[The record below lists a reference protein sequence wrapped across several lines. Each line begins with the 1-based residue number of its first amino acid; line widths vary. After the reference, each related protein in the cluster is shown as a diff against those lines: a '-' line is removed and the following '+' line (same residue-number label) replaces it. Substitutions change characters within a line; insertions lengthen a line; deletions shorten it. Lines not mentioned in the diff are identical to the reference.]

1 MFITK
6 YRKIFVSIG
15 AVSVILSVIFLAI
28 FGLKFGPDFTGGA
41 VTEVSYEKVAPGL
54 ALLKDD
60 INALNIGNYTIQP
73 LGEKNVLVRTKFL
86 EEGVKDELHSIFLK
100 EAGAKIERFNA
111 TGPVISKELTKK
123 SLIAIFVISLS
134 TIIFIAFVFR
144 GVSEPV
150 SSWKYGL
157 VAIITLVHD
166 IVIPTGIFAILGK
179 IGSVEIDILFVT
191 ALLSI
196 LGISI
201 NDTIVIFDRI
211 RENLKENKEHH
222 IREEFD
228 LVVGRSLSET
238 FARSFNTSFTA
249 LIVLLTLYFLGGE
262 SIKYFMLAMTIG
274 MVAGV
279 YSSLFIAAPL
289 LVLMNRKTLQS

>member
-15 AVSVILSVIFLAI
+15 ALSVLLSMVFLI
-28 FGLKFGPDFTGGA
+28 MFGLKPGPDFTGGA
-41 VTEVSYEKVAPGL
+41 VTEVSYEESAPDLGVLRADIDKL
-54 ALLKDD
+54 A
-60 INALNIGNYTIQP
+60 IGNYTIQP
-73 LGEKNVLVRTKFL
+73 LGEKSILVRTKFL
-86 EEGVKDELHSIFLK
+86 EESEKDTLHSVFLK
-100 EAGAKIERFNA
+100 EPGSSIERFNA

-166 IVIPTGIFAILGK
+166 IIIPAGVFSILGK
-179 IGSVEIDILFVT
+179 FAGVEIDILFVT

-211 RENLKENKEHH
+211 RENLKDVKDHH
-222 IREEFD
+222 INEDFSTT
-228 LVVGRSLSET
+228 VGRSLSET
-238 FARSFNTSFTA
+238 FTRSFNTSFTA
-249 LIVLLTLYFLGGE
+249 LIVMFSLYFLGGE

-289 LVLMNRKTLQS
+289 LVLMNRKQK